1 MGWSS
6 LTQLRFNSK
15 GCRLEDAAADSAQ
28 RLADRSTGRRDTGRR
43 GYPVHPSSAL
53 TTVPG
58 LKTLAKLV
66 VRLNWNKQ
74 RSVII
79 ADNSSDA
86 NHVYSGCHM
95 L

>member
-58 LKTLAKLV
+58 RRGAPRAPQLGTDSRA
-66 VRLNWNKQ
+66 RQ
-74 RSVII
+74 AGGTPRTP
-79 ADNSSDA
+79 AR
-86 NHVYSGCHM
+86 H
-95 L
+95 